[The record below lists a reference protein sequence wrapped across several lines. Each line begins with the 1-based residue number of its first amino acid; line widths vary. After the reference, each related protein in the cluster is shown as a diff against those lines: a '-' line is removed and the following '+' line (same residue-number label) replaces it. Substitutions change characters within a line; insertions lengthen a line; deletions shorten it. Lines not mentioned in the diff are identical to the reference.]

1 MYSVAGPFGLA
12 TALSLARQGVTFRII
27 GSSTFLSLS
36 IEVINRYIDKAEA
49 PLLAGRADA
58 IQPRSLEILHSWGIA
73 QEIHDEGPFID
84 STAMFK
90 DGKKMFYSPSFGSDS
105 RYRGLHVISQGQVE
119 RIYIR
124 DLLRHRMLVERCSIL
139 NGFESD
145 SSTSYPIRALV
156 KNTKT
161 GQEQRIEAKY
171 LIGAEGATSGVRKQ
185 LGIQFDGTT
194 TDIYWGI
201 IDCKF
206 ESDYPYISEFG

>member
-1 MYSVAGPFGLA
+1 MG
-12 TALSLARQGVTFRII
+12 I
-27 GSSTFLSLS
+27 
-36 IEVINRYIDKAEA
+36 IDKAEA

-73 QEIHDEGPFID
+73 QELHDEGPFID

-90 DGKKMFYSPSFGSDS
+90 DGEKMFHSSSFGSDS

-124 DLLRHRMLVERCSIL
+124 DLLRHRILVERCSIL
-139 NGFESD
+139 GGFNIESD
-145 SSTSYPIRALV
+145 SLTSHPVRALV

-161 GQEQRIEAKY
+161 GQEERIEAKY
-171 LIGAEGATSGVRKQ
+171 LIGAEGAASGLRKQ
-185 LGIQFDGTT
+185 LGIPFDGTT
-194 TDIYWGI
+194 TDIHWGI
-201 IDCKF
+201 MDCKF